1 MMQFPT
7 PFVLPPLVLGPPAG
21 SEDMPCHQAPVPEGE
36 DASAHEGHD
45 MSGHEG
51 HDMSSHEGHDMPG
64 EDAPSHEGHDM
75 SGHEGHDMSGHD
87 MSGHDMSG
95 HDMSGH
101 DMSGHDMSG
110 HEMTMV
116 ATEDGEAVMVMG
128 GMPPWL
134 FVASIVLVLVLS
146 FVIVERV
153 GSREKAGEGFRFN
166 LLKNPK
172 VYALVKSRWFQF
184 VPQVI
189 TVAALVFLI
198 YAGLFGNRIG
208 NITPVAVWTIWWA
221 GLVFAVALLGPVF
234 CAICPWDLL
243 GRFGIR
249 RRLQTLTLGLKV
261 PKALR
266 NMWPAI
272 ILFALLTWAELGLG
286 VTTDP
291 RSTAY
296 MAIGMVVLAIAAA
309 LVFRK
314 KAFCAHLCPV
324 GRISG
329 MYANFAPIEIRSAD
343 PEVCKSC
350 KTQDCLRGNDEGYA
364 CPTGLSLRVLNENTM
379 CTMCTECVR
388 SCDQNNV
395 AINLRPFARDLVHK
409 VKIRSDEAWMCV
421 VLLALTLFHGFS
433 MTTAWENFNP
443 GSPSL
448 MKWMA
453 TTLGTPNTLN
463 FTLGMIVVIAIP
475 IALFELSCWAAARLT
490 RDSGLGAQKL
500 FRAYSLSLLPVA
512 LFYHLAH
519 NLMHLLMEGGSL
531 VPLLSN
537 PLGRGTDHFGTA
549 SMQMGHLASETTI
562 WYLQIALILVGHLF
576 GIVIAHRISRRL
588 FEDPK
593 QATRSLIPMLA
604 VMIMISI
611 AGLSLMV
618 LDMNMRVGRM

>member
-1 MMQFPT
+1 
-7 PFVLPPLVLGPPAG
+7 
-21 SEDMPCHQAPVPEGE
+21 
-36 DASAHEGHD
+36 
-45 MSGHEG
+45 
-51 HDMSSHEGHDMPG
+51 
-64 EDAPSHEGHDM
+64 M
-75 SGHEGHDMSGHD
+75 SGHEGHDMSGHE
-87 MSGHDMSG
+87 
-95 HDMSGH
+95 
-101 DMSGHDMSG
+101 G

-134 FVASIVLVLVLS
+134 FVTSAVLVLVLS

-153 GSREKAGEGFRFN
+153 GARKKGTEGFRFN
-166 LLKNPK
+166 LLANPV
-172 VYALVKSRWFQF
+172 VYRLVKSRWFQF
-184 VPQVI
+184 IPQTL
-189 TVAALVFLI
+189 TVAALAFLI

-243 GRFGIR
+243 GRFGLR
-249 RRLQTLTLGLKV
+249 RRKAPLSLGLKV
-261 PKALR
+261 PKVLR

-272 ILFALLTWAELGLG
+272 ILFTLLTWAELGLG

-296 MAIGMVVLAIAAA
+296 MAIGMVVLAVAAT
-309 LVFRK
+309 LVLRK

-343 PEVCKSC
+343 PAVCKTC
-350 KTQDCLRGNDEGYA
+350 RTQDCLRGNEAGYA
-364 CPTGLSLRVLNENTM
+364 CPTGLSLRVLDENTM

-388 SCDQNNV
+388 SCDKDNV
-395 AINLRPFARDLVHK
+395 AINLRPFGRDLIQK
-409 VKIRSDEAWMCV
+409 VKVRTDEAWMCV
-421 VLLALTLFHGFS
+421 ILLSLTLFHGFS

-448 MKWMA
+448 MKWMS
-453 TTLGTPNTLN
+453 TNLGTPNTLN
-463 FTLGMIVVIAIP
+463 FTVGMIAVIAIP
-475 IALFELSCWAAARLT
+475 IALFELSCWAAARMT
-490 RDSGLGAQKL
+490 QGSGVTTKKIFG
-500 FRAYSLSLLPVA
+500 AYSLSLLPVA

-519 NLMHLLMEGGSL
+519 NLMHILMEGGAL
-531 VPLLSN
+531 VPLLSD
-537 PLGRGTDHFGTA
+537 PLGQGADHLGTA
-549 SMQMGHLASETTI
+549 SMQIGHLASETTI
-562 WYLQIALILVGHLF
+562 WYMQITLILIGHLF

-588 FEDPK
+588 FADPK
-593 QATRSLIPMLA
+593 QATRSLIPMLV
-604 VMIMISI
+604 VMVLISI